1 MITAIEV
8 ENFKGFS
15 ERQRIELAPITLLYG
30 QNSCGKSS
38 VFKALFLLRNLLH
51 EWKRLRDDE
60 IFDVGSFRD
69 YVHQH
74 DLSRVVR
81 LRLEVDTG
89 SCLGDSV
96 DTGDGGESFFGSLP
110 FCVEFGLS
118 SEDGLSTYCSE
129 FTLTVDGKNMLQYT
143 IAQDASEQNI
153 VFRTSLGNLNNWLY
167 ELSHW
172 NLVES
177 KETHRRIPTTVGLQ
191 SRFEVDLEETDF
203 VDGFDEEFSESEIR
217 SLLIES
223 ENAISGVYEGVLRY
237 LRLCIETL
245 VYVGPLREI
254 PKEVNWVQ
262 QVRNT
267 STWSTGLL
275 AWKKLSPPRISKDL
289 LNQTNKWLK
298 QLNIKAILEDHRFS
312 IRVRPFGMAPTVEGG
327 RVQDVGTGISQVVPL
342 IVALCLRE
350 NKAVLFEQPEL
361 HLNPLTQL
369 GLADLL
375 IETCVEPRPHETQA
389 IIETHS
395 ECLIHRLKRRI
406 RESTKDRECGQTNAE
421 LNPYHIAIYY
431 FRTMEHGQV
440 IVDKINLD
448 DQGEFIEPW
457 PDDFFDLDFNERF
470 A

>member
-1 MITAIEV
+1 MITAIEI

-15 ERQRIELAPITLLYG
+15 DRQRIELAPITLLYG

-38 VFKALFLLRNLLH
+38 VFKALFLLRNLLL

-81 LRLEVDTG
+81 IRLEVDT
-89 SCLGDSV
+89 SSWLGDSV
-96 DTGDGGESFFGSLP
+96 GTGDGGEFFFGSLP

-118 SEDGLSTYCSE
+118 SEDGVSTYCSE
-129 FTLTVDGKNMLQYT
+129 FTLTVDGKSMLQYT
-143 IAQDASEQNI
+143 IAQDASVQNI

-177 KETHRRIPTTVGLQ
+177 KETHLKLPTTVGLL

-203 VDGFDEEFSESEIR
+203 ADGFDEEFSDSEIR

-237 LRLCIETL
+237 LRLCIEKL

-254 PKEVNWVQ
+254 PKEVNWEQ
-262 QVRNT
+262 QVRKSN
-267 STWSTGLL
+267 TWSNGLL

-289 LNQTNKWLK
+289 LNQTNRWLK

-312 IRVRPFGMAPTVEGG
+312 IRVRPFGMDPTVEGV

-375 IETCVEPRPHETQA
+375 IETCVERRPHETQA

-395 ECLIHRLKRRI
+395 ECLIHRLKRRV
-406 RESTKDRECGQTNAE
+406 RESYRNVEAE
-421 LNPYHIAIYY
+421 EASSKLYPGRIAIYY
-431 FRTMEHGQV
+431 FRTMEQGQ
-440 IVDKINLD
+440 IRVDRINLD
-448 DQGEFIEPW
+448 VEGEFIEPW